1 MSGPKRTRLPDRRP
15 SITERRTWRQATGQE
30 FRFHVTVGFAPE
42 VGVLD
47 EHFHTMVARPLEVF
61 LRPAGQRWGSFL
73 QEIADDVGEM
83 LSLLLQHGHDLAA
96 LRARFK
102 PGSLAHAVV
111 GWIGEIQRGPQPEA
125 AP

>member
-15 SITERRTWRQATGQE
+15 SISERRTWRQATGQE
-30 FRFHVTVGFAPE
+30 FRFHVTVGFAPTPTSS
-42 VGVLD
+42 V
-47 EHFHTMVARPLEVF
+47 PLEVF

-83 LSLLLQHGHDLAA
+83 LSLLLQHGHALAD

-111 GWIGEIQRGPQPEA
+111 GWIAEIDRGPAAEA
-125 AP
+125 PT